1 VLAVGVPVDFV
12 LVYRSPVTT
21 PFQYPTDWLSL
32 ILEAKD
38 EQDLDALVMEVFED
52 GLTPF
57 VDALFPDIQQPLLD
71 VLRDGGI
78 PSKTCRTLIT
88 HIKFHI
94 LNVAVIRIGRDHSLA
109 SMMLRR
115 LGEWLPTVTQ
125 EIDWGPPDF
134 REKREAWL
142 KESLKNARL

>member
-1 VLAVGVPVDFV
+1 M
-12 LVYRSPVTT
+12 YRSPVTT
-21 PFQYPTDWLSL
+21 PFQYHTDWLGL
-32 ILEAKD
+32 ILKAKD
-38 EQDLDALVMEVFED
+38 EQDLDELVMEVFEA

-57 VDALFPDIQQPLLD
+57 VDAAFPDIQLPLLD
-71 VLRDGGI
+71 VLQDGGI
-78 PSKTCRTLIT
+78 PAQSCLTLIT
-88 HIKFHI
+88 HIKFYI
-94 LNVAVIRIGRDHSLA
+94 LSVAVLRIGYDHPLA
-109 SMMLRR
+109 PTMLRM